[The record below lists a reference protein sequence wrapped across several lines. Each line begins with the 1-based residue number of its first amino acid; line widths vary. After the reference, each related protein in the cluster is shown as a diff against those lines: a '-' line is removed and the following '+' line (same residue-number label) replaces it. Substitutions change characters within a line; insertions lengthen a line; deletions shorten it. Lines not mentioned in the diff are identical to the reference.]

1 MTPYNPTPSE
11 HGEWLDGQ
19 YDLAWNLWLLAHTG
33 GVGRKTYISYAQQ
46 LDETPEVGEYF
57 RWLCQYELWCLD
69 YGIPVPISYLKTQWF
84 SEDQRRST
92 GTGRSRNRRSLRR
105 RRGSVSEGRA
115 EAVKQKR

>member
-1 MTPYNPTPSE
+1 MTPYTPTPSE

-33 GVGRKTYISYAQQ
+33 GVGPKTYIRYAQQ

-69 YGIPVPISYLKTQWF
+69 YGIPVPISYLKSQWF
-84 SEDQRRST
+84 
-92 GTGRSRNRRSLRR
+92 
-105 RRGSVSEGRA
+105 
-115 EAVKQKR
+115 